1 MEGFQ
6 LKPQHTL
13 EEFTAAAA
21 SNFKSLPPSW
31 TFRIKTLEQDMT
43 EVPENGVPR
52 SCRTNFST
60 SVARPVRG

>member
-1 MEGFQ
+1 
-6 LKPQHTL
+6 
-13 EEFTAAAA
+13 
-21 SNFKSLPPSW
+21 
-31 TFRIKTLEQDMT
+31 MT